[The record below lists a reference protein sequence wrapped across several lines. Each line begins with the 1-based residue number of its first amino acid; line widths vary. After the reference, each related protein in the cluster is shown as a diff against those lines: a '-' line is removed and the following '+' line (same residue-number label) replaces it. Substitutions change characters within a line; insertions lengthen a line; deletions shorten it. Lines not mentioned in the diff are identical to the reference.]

1 MQCAILVAVAIDWW
15 HKRQERSSTTTT
27 TTTNPDLEA
36 ARPEP
41 DGALHENG

>member
-15 HKRQERSSTTTT
+15 QKRQERSTSTTSN
-27 TTTNPDLEA
+27 NPDLEA

-41 DGALHENG
+41 DGAMHENG